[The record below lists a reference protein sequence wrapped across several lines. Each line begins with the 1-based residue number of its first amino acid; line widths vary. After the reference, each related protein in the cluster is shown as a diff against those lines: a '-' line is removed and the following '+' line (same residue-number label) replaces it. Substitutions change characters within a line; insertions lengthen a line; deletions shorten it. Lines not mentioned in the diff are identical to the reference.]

1 MPHSSNMT
9 DMTKRA
15 LLLLMFALPVAIS
28 GCGNSVPPQQAV
40 DDTSQLCPA
49 IVGTGLARQ
58 CTVSSS
64 DQTIH
69 ITIDSFDDNAARNA
83 CADVVNRVAKQT
95 AHLSAQ
101 WMLQV
106 YSPYRSDKALA
117 TCPLH

>member
-1 MPHSSNMT
+1 MPHNSNMT
-9 DMTKRA
+9 DMTKKA
-15 LLLLMFALPVAIS
+15 LLLFMFTLPVAFG
-28 GCGNSVPPQQAV
+28 GCGNSVPPQQTVEA
-40 DDTSQLCPA
+40 TSQVCPA
-49 IVGTGLARQ
+49 IVGTGLAKQ

-64 DQTIH
+64 DHTIH

-95 AHLSAQ
+95 ANMSAQ
-101 WMLQV
+101 WILQV